1 MMIADVLMSTAAII
15 VSIALL
21 VMAVKGFRR
30 IEASVGQIKVVAEQ
44 IDKAVNNVGPNEP
57 PLRALVAQLVARFD
71 DHVRET
77 DERLAR
83 IENEVA
89 KKVPKTPRRK
99 P

>member
-1 MMIADVLMSTAAII
+1 MMIADILMSSAAVI
-15 VSIALL
+15 VATSLL

-30 IEASVGQIKVVAEQ
+30 IEASIGQIRLVAEQ

-71 DHVRET
+71 EHVRET

-83 IENEVA
+83 IENTVA
-89 KKVPKTPRRK
+89 KKPPKTPRKK